1 MPNYVSKALA
11 RPNNP
16 PPIKPQHSPHPYNA
30 PIYGQKRQ
38 FAIPTITNE
47 KLTAAQLNH
56 CQELCGFSIIVLNP
70 LTTP

>member
-30 PIYGQKRQ
+30 PIYGQTCQ
-38 FAIPTITNE
+38 FVIPTITNK
-47 KLTAAQLNH
+47 KLTYDQLNH
-56 CQELCGFSIIVLNP
+56 CQ
-70 LTTP
+70 